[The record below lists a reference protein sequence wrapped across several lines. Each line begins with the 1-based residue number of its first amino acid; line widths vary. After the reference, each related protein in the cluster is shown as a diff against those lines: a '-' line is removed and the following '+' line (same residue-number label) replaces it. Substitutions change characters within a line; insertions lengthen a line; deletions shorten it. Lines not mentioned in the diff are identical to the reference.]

1 MIADLAT
8 GGQGRGGEK
17 VGLTS
22 EKLETVVSHAGE
34 ADWVSYSSL
43 SVSRRSPNSDRNRSI
58 SGDKVV
64 VGTGSS
70 ALYSS
75 ESI

>member
-1 MIADLAT
+1 LIADRAT
-8 GGQGRGGEK
+8 GGQGRSGWKEE
-17 VGLTS
+17 LTS
-22 EKLETVVSHAGE
+22 EKLETVVSHAEE
-34 ADWVSYSSL
+34 AGRVSYSSL

-70 ALYSS
+70 VLYSS